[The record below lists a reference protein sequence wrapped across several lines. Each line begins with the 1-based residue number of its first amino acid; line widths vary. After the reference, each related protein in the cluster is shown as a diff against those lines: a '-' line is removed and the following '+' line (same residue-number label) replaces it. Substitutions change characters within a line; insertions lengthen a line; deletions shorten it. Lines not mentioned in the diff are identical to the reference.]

1 MERKGNTEMI
11 MSLIVLILGFV
22 LLIKGADFF
31 VSGSSDVA
39 KKFNIPSI
47 VIGLT
52 IVSLGT
58 SLPELAVSLTASIHG
73 NNSLAVSNVIGSN
86 MMNLLVVLGASA
98 LLNPVKVTKKVL
110 KSDYPLSIAI
120 SGVLFVL
127 GILGMRL
134 GRLDGII
141 LVALLVFYL
150 HLQLKAAKNGSNK
163 EEVEKTKE
171 INMKKAIAFIV
182 GGALAIKFG
191 GNFVVNSAVEIAEK
205 FGLSETLIGL
215 TIVAMG
221 TSLPELVTSLVAAK
235 KGEVDM
241 AIGNVVG
248 SNILNVVMILGVSS
262 IISPIT
268 FIGENVIDLII
279 MIALSLVV
287 YVYMKSRNEL
297 SKVEGMSMLMF
308 YLIYT
313 LYICF
318 R

>member
-1 MERKGNTEMI
+1 MQY
-11 MSLIVLILGFV
+11 
-22 LLIKGADFF
+22 
-31 VSGSSDVA
+31 
-39 KKFNIPSI
+39 
-47 VIGLT
+47 LT
-52 IVSLGT
+52 
-58 SLPELAVSLTASIHG
+58 
-73 NNSLAVSNVIGSN
+73 
-86 MMNLLVVLGASA
+86 
-98 LLNPVKVTKKVL
+98 L
-110 KSDYPLSIAI
+110 KSEFLHSE
-120 SGVLFVL
+120 
-127 GILGMRL
+127 
-134 GRLDGII
+134 
-141 LVALLVFYL
+141 L